1 MAGEFEGKVA
11 LVTGAGA
18 GIGRATAM
26 AFAASRAK
34 VVVSDVNAEGGEETV
49 SSILSQGGQ
58 ATFIHC
64 DVSRADQ
71 VEKLVRRTVSTY
83 GRLDAAHNNAGIP
96 GIRVPVAEFPEDE
109 FDRVIS
115 INLKGVWL
123 CMKYEIPQMLEQRK
137 GSIVNTSSI
146 GGLIGMKGGA
156 AYGAAKHG
164 VVGLTK
170 TAALEY
176 ATQGIRVNAVCPG
189 AVRTALSEELMRN
202 DPDREAWYMS
212 IQPIGRF
219 GTTEEIAEAVLWLSS
234 DAASFVTGVAFPVDG
249 GVVAQ

>member
-1 MAGEFEGKVA
+1 MAGDFEGKVA

-26 AFAASRAK
+26 AFAAGRAK

-49 SSILSQGGQ
+49 SSILSQGGE
-58 ATFIHC
+58 ATFVHC

-71 VEKLVRRTVSTY
+71 VEQLVRQTVSTY

-123 CMKYEIPQMLEQRK
+123 CMKYEIAQMLEQGK

-146 GGLIGMKGGA
+146 AGLIGMKGGS

-170 TAALEY
+170 TAALDY

-219 GTTEEIAEAVLWLSS
+219 GTVDEIAQAVLWLSS

>member
-26 AFAASRAK
+26 AFAARRAK
-34 VVVSDVNAEGGEETV
+34 VVVSDVDAEGGEETV
-49 SSILSQGGQ
+49 SSILSRGGE
-58 ATFIHC
+58 ATFVHC

-71 VEKLVRRTVSTY
+71 VEELVRRTVSTY

-123 CMKYEIPQMLEQRK
+123 CMKYEIPQMLEQGK

-146 GGLIGMKGGA
+146 AGLIGMKGAA

-202 DPDREAWYMS
+202 DPDREAWYLS
-212 IQPIGRF
+212 IHPIGRF

>member
-1 MAGEFEGKVA
+1 MASDFEGKVA

-26 AFAASRAK
+26 AFAAGRAK
-34 VVVSDVNAEGGEETV
+34 VVVSDVNAEAGEEIV
-49 SSILSQGGQ
+49 SSILSEGGE
-58 ATFIHC
+58 ATFVHC
-64 DVSRADQ
+64 DVSRTDQ
-71 VEKLVRRTVSTY
+71 VKELVRRTVSTY
-83 GRLDAAHNNAGIP
+83 GSLDAAHNNAGIP
-96 GIRVPVAEFPEDE
+96 GIRVPFAEFPEDE

-123 CMKYEIPQMLEQRK
+123 CMKYEIAQMLEQGK

-146 GGLIGMKGGA
+146 AGLIGMKGGA

-164 VVGLTK
+164 VVGITK
-170 TAALEY
+170 TAALDY

-189 AVRTALSEELMRN
+189 AVRTALSEELMKN
-202 DPDREAWYMS
+202 DPGREAWYMS

-219 GTTEEIAEAVLWLSS
+219 GTTEEIAQAVLWLSS
-234 DAASFVTGVAFPVDG
+234 DAASFVTGVALPVDG

>member
-1 MAGEFEGKVA
+1 
-11 LVTGAGA
+11 
-18 GIGRATAM
+18 M
-26 AFAASRAK
+26 AFAARRAK
-34 VVVSDVNAEGGEETV
+34 VIVSDVNAEGGEETV
-49 SSILSQGGQ
+49 SSILSQGGE
-58 ATFIHC
+58 ATFVHC

-71 VEKLVRRTVSTY
+71 VEELIRRTVSTY

-123 CMKYEIPQMLEQRK
+123 CMKYEIPQMLEQGK

-156 AYGAAKHG
+156 AYGTAKHG